1 MTREK
6 RVGTRIV
13 GHDCGASPHIKRA
26 QIKAKNGLARDASIG
41 LYRVTSDTVSTGRYG
56 TTNCWTS
63 HSCKCPPDCIP
74 LSARLARKTLSSRST
89 PLPPFY
95 SVDVSLLPTFELLID
110 CCSRGRIDL
119 HTWVARTVG
128 KGRLTRL
135 PCWWVRIFSRGR
147 AFSGHRQRESL
158 R

>member
-13 GHDCGASPHIKRA
+13 GHDCGASPQIKRE

-56 TTNCWTS
+56 ATNCWTS
-63 HSCKCPPDCIP
+63 HSCKCPLIAFHHLHDWQE
-74 LSARLARKTLSSRST
+74 RLR
-89 PLPPFY
+89 
-95 SVDVSLLPTFELLID
+95 
-110 CCSRGRIDL
+110 
-119 HTWVARTVG
+119 
-128 KGRLTRL
+128 RLGQ
-135 PCWWVRIFSRGR
+135 PHF
-147 AFSGHRQRESL
+147 L